1 MLSFCNSSFI
11 DIYKITQKFLRK
23 SVMEMLLP
31 PFADAIV
38 SKWEQIPTDM
48 V

>member
-11 DIYKITQKFLRK
+11 DIYKIAHIFLRK

-31 PFADAIV
+31 PFADDIV
-38 SKWEQIPTDM
+38 STWEQIQTDM